1 MKAEKKSILRL
12 LIDFLGISLGA
23 VIAAFAI
30 EEFLV
35 PCTILDGGV
44 VGIGIIVNHL
54 TRLPLGV
61 LTVGLN
67 IPFMIIG
74 SRKMGKLFIVK
85 AAYAMLIFSIFL
97 EVFAP
102 MKNVTTEYLLA
113 VSFGGVILG
122 IGVGLVIRFGGCLDG
137 TETVAILLNK
147 KFKLPVGQTVLIFNI
162 IIFSVVG
169 IIMGIDRAM
178 YSLLTYFITSKVL
191 DIVESGMDKTK
202 AAMIIT
208 DDAKVIAEQIYQR
221 LGRTVTIMEGEGLVS
236 GKKVILY
243 CVLTRFEIHE
253 LKEIIKGIDSSAF
266 IAVSDV
272 SEIIGN
278 HVKKSGRIPSEA
290 AAKLTEESSS
300 GDE

>member
-67 IPFMIIG
+67 IPFLIIG

-162 IIFSVVG
+162 IIFSLVG

-191 DIVESGMDKTK
+191 APWQNCHHYGGRGSCQWQKGHTLLR
-202 AAMIIT
+202 AY
-208 DDAKVIAEQIYQR
+208 KV
-221 LGRTVTIMEGEGLVS
+221 
-236 GKKVILY
+236 
-243 CVLTRFEIHE
+243 
-253 LKEIIKGIDSSAF
+253 
-266 IAVSDV
+266 
-272 SEIIGN
+272 
-278 HVKKSGRIPSEA
+278 
-290 AAKLTEESSS
+290 
-300 GDE
+300 